1 MRSLDA
7 VLSSLANSRGD
18 ASFFTQELTCEERE
32 WLVLAAFLAPLEGG
46 EFQALGHPA
55 GKKTKFIPVVHTV
68 VKEALKWRV
77 KDAEAVSL
85 VLELAADMRWSLIGR
100 DGAELPKFTRLRAGK
115 LLRRGKEYWRLALI
129 MGAVLEMP
137 GVVMLGEGDELEPW
151 AVELAKGPPSAEPL
165 AESKGSPLHA
175 FSATSLGEG
184 ERTKDGVLSDEADAA
199 KVRVSAKKL
208 SARVR
213 DVEDAIAAMNLDGV
227 WNMRPI
233 LDGGKVMKLTG
244 AKGPVMKVLTER
256 LIDWQL
262 ENPEG
267 GEAEATAFL
276 ASVSEKIVGEYV
288 QPPRGA

>member
-1 MRSLDA
+1 MA
-7 VLSSLANSRGD
+7 
-18 ASFFTQELTCEERE
+18 Q
-32 WLVLAAFLAPLEGG
+32 LVTT
-46 EFQALGHPA
+46 GHE
-55 GKKTKFIPVVHTV
+55 PVRPVMWT
-68 VKEALKWRV
+68 
-77 KDAEAVSL
+77 
-85 VLELAADMRWSLIGR
+85 
-100 DGAELPKFTRLRAGK
+100 
-115 LLRRGKEYWRLALI
+115 
-129 MGAVLEMP
+129 
-137 GVVMLGEGDELEPW
+137 GV
-151 AVELAKGPPSAEPL
+151 
-165 AESKGSPLHA
+165 
-175 FSATSLGEG
+175 LGEG

-199 KVRVSAKKL
+199 KVRFSAKKL

-276 ASVSEKIVGEYV
+276 AK
-288 QPPRGA
+288 RGPLEFALQLTKDAAFPKRMGKPIHFAIQAISMYENAMMNGGTVRVDAGQRFAPK